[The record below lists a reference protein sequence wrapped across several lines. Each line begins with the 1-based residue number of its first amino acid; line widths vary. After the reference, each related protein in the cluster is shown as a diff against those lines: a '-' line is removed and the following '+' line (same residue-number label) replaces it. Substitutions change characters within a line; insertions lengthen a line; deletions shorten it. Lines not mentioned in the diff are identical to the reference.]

1 MDSLR
6 PTIPLSEYRQYESR
20 FQTLLQL
27 LPAEVQRLMEIAQK
41 VVEQKWTTYEGMA
54 LYSAEAFHPD
64 ARK

>member
-1 MDSLR
+1 MDFKCDELILGK
-6 PTIPLSEYRQYESR
+6 TDADSR
-20 FQTLLQL
+20 ALTLIQL
-27 LPAEVQRLMEIAQK
+27 HPAEAQRLMEIAQK

>member
-1 MDSLR
+1 LDSLR
-6 PTIPLSEYRQYESR
+6 QTIPLSEYRQYESR

>member
-1 MDSLR
+1 MGKFS
-6 PTIPLSEYRQYESR
+6 
-20 FQTLLQL
+20 QL